1 METDAELLH
10 RFVATSD
17 EIAFR
22 SLVERHAGMVYGV
35 ALRIIGDATMAEEI
49 SQSVFTILARKA
61 RGLGQKKISGWLHD
75 AVVLEAR
82 NFARKAAR
90 YRRVVSAY
98 QHEMTDPFTETA
110 WESISPHLD
119 EALTRLP
126 DRSKNMVIMR
136 FYERLSFK
144 EISTIFGKSE
154 AASRK
159 EVERSLQQLGSILN
173 KRGITTTGAAL
184 STLLAAQTL
193 CVSPASAS
201 ALAAASLQ
209 SIPLSRLSFGEK
221 VPDWMQAGVSAWKT
235 MVLVLI
241 ALTPAV
247 VLWAKNMQ
255 LEERLREL
263 SSERPLVIPI
273 PASLPNQMVPPVSRP
288 DSVANGATE
297 PQHTEAKALVQA
309 EEQAALELT
318 RISLNVPGLTDD
330 QKSRIKA
337 VFEKRNTKKQLAKLA
352 AFGSGAV
359 RRYALAPDALSDA
372 DKALLYSMEPEKIAP
387 FEDAEIQSVLSD
399 EQFDTYVQ
407 TEEAKRISD
416 AESAASDVLKAV
428 GLSLDLSP
436 SQKDKIFQALAA
448 LELNG
453 PPMTVEQQAE
463 PFGQRNATEEA
474 RDQIV
479 LGQLSAEQAEV
490 YLKFREDRKL
500 RHVEFLK
507 NLSPKESEN

>member
-35 ALRIIGDATMAEEI
+35 ALRIIGDAAMAEEI
-49 SQSVFTILARKA
+49 SQSVFTIFARKA

-98 QHEMTDPFTETA
+98 QQEMTAPSHETT

-126 DRSKNMVIMR
+126 DRSKNMLIMR

-144 EISTIFGKSE
+144 EISTMFGKSE

-173 KRGITTTGAAL
+173 KRGISTTGAAL
-184 STLLAAQTL
+184 STMLAAQIL
-193 CVSPASAS
+193 CVSPASA
-201 ALAAASLQ
+201 ADLAATSLQ
-209 SIPLSRLSFGEK
+209 SIPLSRFSFGARA
-221 VPDWMQAGVSAWKT
+221 PDWMQAAVSEWKT
-235 MVLVLI
+235 MMLVLI

-247 VLWAKNMQ
+247 ILWAKNIK
-255 LEERLREL
+255 LEKRLREL
-263 SSERPLVIPI
+263 SPERPLVIRP
-273 PASLPNQMVPPVSRP
+273 PASLPSQVVRPVTRP
-288 DSVANGATE
+288 DSAAEVGTE
-297 PQHTEAKALVQA
+297 SQHTEAKALAQA
-309 EEQAALELT
+309 KEQSALELT
-318 RISLNVPGLTDD
+318 RISLNVPGLKDY

-337 VFEKRNTKKQLAKLA
+337 VFEKRITEKQLAKLA

-359 RRYALAPDALSDA
+359 RRYALASNALSDA
-372 DKALLYSMEPEKIAP
+372 DKALLYAMEPEKIAP
-387 FEDAEIQSVLSD
+387 FEDTEIKSVLSV

-428 GLSLDLSP
+428 GLSLDLAP
-436 SQKDKIFQALAA
+436 AQKDKIFQALAA
-448 LELNG
+448 LELSG
-453 PPMTVEQQAE
+453 PPMTDEQQAK
-463 PFGQRNATEEA
+463 PFGERNATEAA

-479 LGQLSAEQAEV
+479 LDQLSAEQAEV
-490 YLKFREDRKL
+490 YSKFREDRKL